1 VGTQNEVWDPTRHG
15 CASDRRDSLI
25 APLKATQ
32 IELAACEVART
43 EAERT
48 VERLKAQIEH
58 NAQQSLTTWP
68 DLLEDVLLEVQDPDI
83 GWERI
88 RRQTLGSFYEETIEA
103 ERRERDA
110 QGHASPNLASQRL
123 VTDYER
129 ESVQRWQQQ
138 HRQQA
143 SVSAFDNES
152 AAITRYERAQ
162 AERAKQALDDAR
174 IAQAMQAQ
182 ADEQARLAQR
192 AG

>member
-1 VGTQNEVWDPTRHG
+1 
-15 CASDRRDSLI
+15 
-25 APLKATQ
+25 
-32 IELAACEVART
+32 
-43 EAERT
+43 
-48 VERLKAQIEH
+48 
-58 NAQQSLTTWP
+58 
-68 DLLEDVLLEVQDPDI
+68 VLLEVQDPDI